1 MVKKKVT
8 TITCMGAPGLADD
21 ARIKG
26 LGSLTDRP

>member
-1 MVKKKVT
+1 MVKIIVA

-21 ARIKG
+21 APIIA